1 MDGHL
6 NQPRRVELDTS
17 SQSYVSKSKSAV
29 VLASVAQSSRL
40 VACRGQH
47 IGSSNALVTLVRYKG
62 RMAQLQFLAGT
73 CLYSFTLCRRS

>member
-40 VACRGQH
+40 VADN
-47 IGSSNALVTLVRYKG
+47 ISA
-62 RMAQLQFLAGT
+62 AQMH
-73 CLYSFTLCRRS
+73 